1 MPATLV
7 KGTYGM
13 AILSSRLLVPT
24 AQGRS
29 RSLGK
34 HGRRRPCWLSLTNA
48 VSQGILPWATKS
60 TGTSWKE
67 ISNNKLNTLK
77 KFYCK

>member
-7 KGTYGM
+7 KGTHGT

-34 HGRRRPCWLSLTNA
+34 YGCRRLCWPSLTTA
-48 VSQGILPWATKS
+48 ISQGILPWATKL